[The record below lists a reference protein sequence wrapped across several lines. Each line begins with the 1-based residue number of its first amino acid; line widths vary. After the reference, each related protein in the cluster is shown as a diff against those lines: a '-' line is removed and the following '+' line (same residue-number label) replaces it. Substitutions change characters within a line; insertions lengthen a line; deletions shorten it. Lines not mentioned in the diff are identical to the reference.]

1 MLERNKDLHHGTT
14 HHAVALIRL
23 RVVNLPHHCSQDGQ
37 HISWTALY
45 GWGREFEGLV
55 LCALNAA
62 VDDVP
67 GPSGYVGVGIEKTLS
82 STIKLQDVEGNF
94 WKSIAKAHL
103 ATSIGSQSKCGFT
116 GLSWFFKTEALADL
130 RHDEDE
136 MNRRFKRY
144 AKEFNV
150 STVRDVGVYTVCF
163 CVFHVAVSSKH
174 NFSPNQNGCCTM
186 PTESCEFVRGFPSSQ
201 DRHQSFHP
209 HRAYAVGCVLHSS

>member
-1 MLERNKDLHHGTT
+1 M
-14 HHAVALIRL
+14 
-23 RVVNLPHHCSQDGQ
+23 
-37 HISWTALY
+37 
-45 GWGREFEGLV
+45 

-94 WKSIAKAHL
+94 WKSLAKAHL

-163 CVFHVAVSSKH
+163 CVFHALAMCVCCFEVFAFVQPRQRNVKATHRHSK
-174 NFSPNQNGCCTM
+174 
-186 PTESCEFVRGFPSSQ
+186 EK
-201 DRHQSFHP
+201 
-209 HRAYAVGCVLHSS
+209 A